1 MNALAIFQISLVA
14 FSSVFFLVDPFAAIP
29 PFLVMTAGSS
39 ASERRRMAKRASITC
54 FIVLST
60 FALAGG
66 MIFKLFG
73 ITLPALKIAGGVLLF
88 IIGMEMLQAKQS
100 GTKEAPGE
108 TEEACTKEDV
118 GIIPLGIP
126 LLAGPGAISSVM
138 VLMGQSPNW
147 WQAAPVFI
155 GIALT
160 CVCAFI
166 ILAMADKIRSLLGE
180 TGIHILM
187 RMMGLLLTA
196 IAVQFIINGLGDLGF
211 VLQKH

>member
-1 MNALAIFQISLVA
+1 
-14 FSSVFFLVDPFAAIP
+14 
-29 PFLVMTAGSS
+29 
-39 ASERRRMAKRASITC
+39 MAKRASITC
-54 FIVLST
+54 FIVLT
-60 FALAGG
+60 VFALAGG

-73 ITLPALKIAGGVLLF
+73 ITLPALKIAGGLLLF
-88 IIGMEMLQAKQS
+88 LIGMEMLQAKQS

-108 TEEACTKEDV
+108 TEEACRKEDV

-126 LLAGPGAISSVM
+126 LLAGPGAISNVM

-155 GIALT
+155 AIAFT
-160 CVCAFI
+160 SICAFL
-166 ILAMADKIRSLLGE
+166 ILAMAGRIRALLGE

-196 IAVQFIINGLGDLGF
+196 IAVQFVINGMADLGF
-211 VLQKH
+211 VSQVVPGHAR

>member
-1 MNALAIFQISLVA
+1 MNPAAFLQFSLVA

-29 PFLVMTAGSS
+29 PFLVMTAGAS
-39 ASERRRMAKRASITC
+39 ASQRRRMARRASITC
-54 FIVLST
+54 FAVLT
-60 FALAGG
+60 VFALAGG

-73 ITLPALKIAGGVLLF
+73 ITLPALRIAGGLLLF
-88 IIGMEMLQAKQS
+88 LIGMEMLQAKQS

-108 TEEACTKEDV
+108 TEEACHKEDV

-126 LLAGPGAISSVM
+126 LLAGPGAISNVM
-138 VLMGQSPNW
+138 VLMGQSPTW

-155 GIALT
+155 AIAFT
-160 CVCAFI
+160 CVCAFL
-166 ILAMADKIRSLLGE
+166 ILSMAGRIRTLLGE

-196 IAVQFIINGLGDLGF
+196 IAVQFVINGLSDLGF
-211 VLQKH
+211 VSQKH